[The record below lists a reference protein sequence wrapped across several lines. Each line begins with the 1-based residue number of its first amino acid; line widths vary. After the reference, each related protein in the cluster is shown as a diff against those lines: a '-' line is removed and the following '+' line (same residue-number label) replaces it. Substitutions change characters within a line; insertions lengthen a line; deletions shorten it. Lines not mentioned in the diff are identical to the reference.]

1 MVQWRAVCP
10 PEIVIDYLMQWP
22 IRNLILLVILIAI
35 ALSACA
41 PPIPGAALIN
51 EQPIQ
56 ATATR
61 NIIYVTPTPAPTQ
74 IPTVV
79 PLTPSLTPSITP
91 IPSNTPNFA
100 ALRAQCANALDSL
113 YTSAGEACLGQPSG
127 FLCNGGLA
135 PQIEPQQITASIALP
150 GSLVSASDVAWVR
163 GQPLMTQNSGG
174 LMWLH
179 LESDIH
185 MNGLIMGDVEIRDVT
200 DRSLNLPQW
209 QSITVITH
217 QQASDATCADL
228 PMSSFIVQG
237 EYGVAS
243 RLVINGVSTDLNGT
257 LVVQTE
263 GDTTRFIM
271 IEGQARMIVFGQA
284 RVVYAGQQLNVQYN
298 DETYTNPLAAP
309 GDAVVL
315 DTDYIKNIPVTI
327 LDRPVLLP
335 QPGYLRTTA
344 NVNMRTEP
352 DVNSRLLYQVP
363 SGEVVS
369 ILGQNPDRDWY
380 HIRLGNGETGW
391 MFAELMAGDPG
402 FVETVYEL
410 TPAPPQRSGRLG
422 STGVVAVTFGS
433 NLRSAPDAS
442 FTALTTLPQGTEVE
456 LVARSPYSPWV
467 KVRSTLGEGWV
478 ALFTLETRAAINFL
492 PIDYDVQLPARPTAT
507 PNFSYGGGHAYPNPL
522 GGS

>member
-1 MVQWRAVCP
+1 
-10 PEIVIDYLMQWP
+10 MQWP
-22 IRNLILLVILIAI
+22 IRNLILIVILIAL
-35 ALSACA
+35 ALTACA
-41 PPIPGAALIN
+41 PPVPGAAQIN
-51 EQPIQ
+51 EQSIQ
-56 ATATR
+56 PTATR
-61 NIIYVTPTPAPTQ
+61 NIIYVTPTQAPTM

-79 PLTPSLTPSITP
+79 PLTPSLTPSMTP
-91 IPSNTPNFA
+91 VPSDTPDFA
-100 ALRAQCANALDSL
+100 ALRAQCANNLEAF
-113 YTSAGEACLGQPSG
+113 YTSAGEACLGQPTG
-127 FLCNGGLA
+127 FLCNGGLPPEIA
-135 PQIEPQQITASIALP
+135 PEQITASIALP

-163 GQPLMTQNSGG
+163 GESLMTQNSGG

-179 LESDIH
+179 LEENIH
-185 MNGLIMGDVEIRDVT
+185 MNGMLLGDVEIRDVT

-209 QSITVITH
+209 QSFTVITH
-217 QQASDATCADL
+217 QQATDTCADL
-228 PMSSFIVQG
+228 PMSAFIVQG

-263 GDTTRFIM
+263 NDTTHFIM
-271 IEGQARMIVFGQA
+271 IEGQARMIVFGQPS
-284 RVVYAGQQLNVQYN
+284 VVYAGQQVNVLYG
-298 DETYTNPLAAP
+298 DETFSSPITAPSEAMPLDSDRIAH
-309 GDAVVL
+309 
-315 DTDYIKNIPVTI
+315 IPVTI

-352 DVNSRLLYQVP
+352 DINSRLLYQVP
-363 SGEVVS
+363 SGEVIS
-369 ILGQNPDRDWY
+369 ILGQNTERDWY

-391 MFAELMAGDPG
+391 MFAELLSGEPG
-402 FVETVYEL
+402 FVETVYNA

-422 STGVVAVTFGS
+422 STGVVNVTFGS

-456 LVARSPYSPWV
+456 LLARSPYSPWV
-467 KVRSTLGEGWV
+467 KVRSALGEGWV

-492 PIDYDVQLPARPTAT
+492 PIDYDVRLPARPTAT